1 MIRRPPRSTRTD
13 TLFPYTTLFRS
24 GRPGAAGAADPG
36 DIIVRVP
43 RDVEVEDVA
52 HALDVQPPCRD
63 IGRDEDVDFIGL
75 EPVKLTQTL
84 GLFHV
89 AVDLPHRKAVA
100 LQACGEVAHRGL
112 AVGEDDRVLDA
123 FPQQGAQR
131 VALAAH
137 GRFD

>member
-1 MIRRPPRSTRTD
+1 MRMSD
-13 TLFPYTTLFRS
+13 WSSDVCSSDL
-24 GRPGAAGAADPG
+24 
-36 DIIVRVP
+36 IIVRVP

-100 LQACGEVAHRGL
+100 LQACGGVAHRGL
-112 AVGEDDRVLDA
+112 AVDRKSTRLNSS
-123 FPQQGAQR
+123 
-131 VALAAH
+131 H
-137 GRFD
+137 